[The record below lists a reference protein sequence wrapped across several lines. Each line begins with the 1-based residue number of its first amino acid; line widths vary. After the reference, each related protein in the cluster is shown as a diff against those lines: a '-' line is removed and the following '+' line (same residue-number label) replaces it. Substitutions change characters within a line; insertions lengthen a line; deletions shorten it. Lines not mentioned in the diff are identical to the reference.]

1 MSPFLPPVDGE
12 GALDILSSAASTDVV
27 DCVVVDVP
35 IVAMETE
42 VGRDGM
48 LVVTLVT
55 AGTIGVFTSSFLA
68 TENKISEVK

>member
-1 MSPFLPPVDGE
+1 
-12 GALDILSSAASTDVV
+12 
-27 DCVVVDVP
+27 
-35 IVAMETE
+35 METE